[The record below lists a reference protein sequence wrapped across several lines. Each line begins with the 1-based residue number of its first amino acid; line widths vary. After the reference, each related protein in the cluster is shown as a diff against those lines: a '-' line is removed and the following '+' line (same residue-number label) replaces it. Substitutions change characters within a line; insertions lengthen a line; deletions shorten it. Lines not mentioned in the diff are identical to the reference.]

1 MSKLMTLLTN
11 YSRIGTRARRT
22 IDNSPEFSGVQTSE
36 NGRPE
41 RQAPAGGFLTG

>member
-1 MSKLMTLLTN
+1 MSKLLTILAT
-11 YSRIGTRARRT
+11 YSRIGAKAKRT
-22 IDNSPEFSGVQTSE
+22 IEHSPEFSGVQTSE